1 MKILVFEYSCVVGD
15 SNLMDEGLL
24 MLSGL
29 LNDLDSVCDYSV
41 DYLVNP
47 LVDLGKYDN
56 CNRIS
61 VDDVSLYDWLEYN
74 SSNYDC
80 CLFIA
85 PETDLIQCKLTRL
98 LEKHDV
104 EIIGSSS
111 VASYICSSKKRT
123 YDKIDNEKIKI
134 PTLII
139 DTDDINYEIIEDF
152 LKNNE
157 CIIKPDNSTSTQ
169 HVHTIKTTQ
178 QAKKIL
184 TYYRKNN
191 IKNVLI
197 QKHIKGEV
205 ISTSN
210 IKTKTHTQTISINSQ
225 KITEKDKKITYHG
238 CKVPIKIPEEK
249 ELMEINYEIL
259 GKIEGLNGFIGV
271 DYIIADKIYLLEINP
286 RITTPYILLQ
296 KLSDKNL
303 TQKLIE
309 NTLHDRKTEIKI
321 KNTDELTIR

>member
-15 SNLMDEGLL
+15 TTLMDEGLL
-24 MLSGL
+24 MLSGIL
-29 LNDLDSVCDYSV
+29 DDLDSVHDYSV

-47 LVDLGKYDN
+47 VVDLGEYDN
-56 CNRIS
+56 CNRIP
-61 VDDVSLYDWLEYN
+61 VSGGSLEGWLEFN

-80 CLFIA
+80 CLFVA
-85 PETDLIQCKLTRL
+85 PETDLIQYKITKL

-123 YDKIDNEKIKI
+123 YDKLHDEKIEI
-134 PTLII
+134 PTII
-139 DTDDINYEIIEDF
+139 IATEDINYEIIEGF

-169 HVHTIKTTQ
+169 HVHILKTIE
-178 QAKKIL
+178 QAEKIM
-184 TYYRKNN
+184 TDYQKNN
-191 IKNVLI
+191 IKTALI

-225 KITEKDKKITYHG
+225 KITEKYNTITYHG
-238 CKVPIKIPEEK
+238 CKVPIKTSKQK
-249 ELMEINYEIL
+249 ELIEINNTIL
-259 GKIEGLNGFIGV
+259 EKIEGLKGYIGV
-271 DYIIADKIYLLEINP
+271 DYIITDKIYLLEINP

-296 KLSDKNL
+296 KLTDKNL
-303 TQKLIE
+303 THELIE
-309 NTLHDRKTEIKI
+309 NTLHDKKTEIKI
-321 KNTDELTIR
+321 ENTEELTIR